1 MSEKE
6 RERYQRLR
14 DEQIKARDPG
24 KSKIRNYDWER
35 HAERGREINT
45 KRAKEAQKPLLIA
58 IYEVLPGRA
67 QAAII
72 GFMIGL
78 IPAVAG
84 LILLDGEWRMLAII
98 PPLVLAGVGYLIG
111 MMLEPDRD
119 LYM

>member
-1 MSEKE
+1 MGEQE
-6 RERYQRLR
+6 RERLQRLR
-14 DEQIKARDPG
+14 DEQIRARDPG
-24 KSKIRNYDWER
+24 KSKIRGYDWER
-35 HAERGREINT
+35 HAEHGREINA

-58 IYEVLPGRA
+58 LYQALPERL

-72 GFMIGL
+72 AFLIGL

-98 PPLVLAGVGYLIG
+98 PPLVLAALGYLIG